1 MPSPGKRLLNEAATD
16 SLTVITGAITIGKA
30 NQSNRRGWQ
39 IGNY

>member
-1 MPSPGKRLLNEAATD
+1 MPTPGKRLLGAAATD
-16 SLTVITGAITIGKA
+16 TLTEITGALTIGKA